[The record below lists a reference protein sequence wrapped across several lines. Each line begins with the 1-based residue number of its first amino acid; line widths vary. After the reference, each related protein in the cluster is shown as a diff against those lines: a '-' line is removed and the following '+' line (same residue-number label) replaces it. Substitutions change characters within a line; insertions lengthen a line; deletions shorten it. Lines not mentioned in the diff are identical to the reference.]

1 MYLTTAG
8 APCISPFLSVA
19 DVAQLAEHT
28 VVARVVVGS
37 IPIIRPI
44 QMKMPRKCGAFFV
57 LLFFQRSDR
66 HVRAGKC
73 PGLLIGMPFFLFLRI
88 HQNSSGLIR
97 THQG

>member
-1 MYLTTAG
+1 
-8 APCISPFLSVA
+8 
-19 DVAQLAEHT
+19 
-28 VVARVVVGS
+28 
-37 IPIIRPI
+37 
-44 QMKMPRKCGAFFV
+44 MKMPRKCGAFFV